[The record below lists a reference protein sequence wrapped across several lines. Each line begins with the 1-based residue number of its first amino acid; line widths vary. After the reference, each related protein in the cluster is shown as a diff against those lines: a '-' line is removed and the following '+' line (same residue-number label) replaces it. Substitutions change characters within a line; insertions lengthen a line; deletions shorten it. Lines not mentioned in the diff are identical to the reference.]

1 MHISTHIQRGVYLLL
16 YFRCVGCPTPKS
28 RQAVKDFNKVLK
40 FVGVKIIMGTSS
52 LDQLDEQYYFDVTIS
67 VEEGHF
73 YNFLNS
79 GFGRPGICLHEFVTL
94 DEVNFLLESN
104 SSEEV
109 AGRFGISR
117 ATFFRRLKDMRSGKR
132 IFL

>member
-1 MHISTHIQRGVYLLL
+1 
-16 YFRCVGCPTPKS
+16 
-28 RQAVKDFNKVLK
+28 
-40 FVGVKIIMGTSS
+40 MGTSS

-79 GFGRPGICLHEFVTL
+79 GFGRPCICLHEFVTL

-109 AGRFGISR
+109 AVRFGISR
-117 ATFFRRLKDMRSGKR
+117 STFFRRLKDMRSGKR